1 MRVIRKNVSKTPQP
15 VYVVT
20 RSGRRVE
27 EVNYKVERAAAD
39 RAEKLINMVQ
49 KYSPHE
55 KDNIHIV
62 HTSFPERIR

>member
-1 MRVIRKNVSKTPQP
+1 MRVIRKNVSKTPHP

-39 RAEKLINMVQ
+39 RAEKLIQMVQ
-49 KYSPHE
+49 KYSPYE
-55 KDNIHIV
+55 KDNVHIV
-62 HTSFPERIR
+62 YTSYPERIR